1 MALRSGRDQVL
12 RKPPETGAAGVKT
25 QHSVPRRTKIVCTL
39 GPASRDE
46 ATLRGMLAA
55 GMDVARLNCSHGTR
69 EEHAAA
75 IAAVRRLAAEAGGT
89 VAILLDLQGPKLR
102 LGEVPPGREVKA
114 GEVLLLA
121 AARPHQTLPLEVL
134 PVQYESLAEEVRPG
148 DQLFLDDGRIHL
160 RVEGTAGGVV
170 RCRVLAGGALR
181 SHAGL
186 NLPGVPLRTPAL
198 TAKDRED
205 VLFGLEQGVEYIALS
220 FVRRPEDVTELRALV
235 TGSETCLIAKIE
247 KQEAVDAFEA
257 ILEQVDGVMVAR
269 GDLGVEIPLEEV
281 PPAQKRIIARCNAA
295 GKPVITATQMLESMI
310 REARP
315 TRAEVS
321 DVANAV
327 WDGSDAVMLSGETA
341 IGVRPVEVVATM
353 DRIVRAAERVLP
365 PRHPGLPRAES
376 VTDAIAQATCEIASE
391 LGARAILTSTQSGF
405 TARMI
410 AKYRPAVPIIAV
422 TPHTHTCRRLA
433 LVWGV
438 TPLLAPP
445 FSSTDEMVQSALA
458 QVRDAGLA
466 QPGDL
471 VVVTAGVPVGIPGQT
486 NLIQVR
492 TV

>member
-1 MALRSGRDQVL
+1 
-12 RKPPETGAAGVKT
+12 
-25 QHSVPRRTKIVCTL
+25 
-39 GPASRDE
+39 
-46 ATLRGMLAA
+46 MLAA
-55 GMDVARLNCSHGTR
+55 GMDVARLNCAHGTR
-69 EEHAAA
+69 NEHAAA
-75 IAAVRRLAAEAGGT
+75 IAAVRRLAAEAGRT
-89 VAILLDLQGPKLR
+89 IAILLDLQGPKLR
-102 LGEVPPGREVKA
+102 LGDVPPGREARA

-121 AARPHQTLPLEVL
+121 AALPHQALPPEII

-148 DQLFLDDGRIHL
+148 DQLFIDDGRIHL
-160 RVEGTAGGVV
+160 QVEGASGGVV

-205 VLFGLEQGVEYIALS
+205 ALFGLEQGVEYIALS
-220 FVRRPEDVTELRALV
+220 FVRRAEDVAELRALV
-235 TGSETCLIAKIE
+235 AGRETHLIAKIE

-257 ILEQVDGVMVAR
+257 ILAQVDGVMVAR

-327 WDGSDAVMLSGETA
+327 WDGTDAVMLSGETA
-341 IGVRPVEVVATM
+341 IGARPVEVVATM
-353 DRIVRAAERVLP
+353 DRIVRAAERMPV
-365 PRHPGLPRAES
+365 PRHPGPLRAES

-410 AKYRPAVPIIAV
+410 AKYRPVVPIIAV
-422 TPHTHTCRRLA
+422 TPHAHTCRRLA

-445 FSSTDEMVQSALA
+445 FHSTDEMVQSSLA
-458 QVRDAGLA
+458 RVCAAGLA

-492 TV
+492 TIEVPAASAAVPRCT